1 MIDRYIALVERL
13 SRWGGALAVA
23 CLVFAMVVVCQMILT
38 RYVFRGAT
46 VWQTE
51 AVVFSATAA
60 IFIGAPYV
68 LLRKGHVGVDVVMH
82 YASTRNQRRLEFIGA
97 LLGLLFCLVMAI
109 ATGVHW
115 YEAYDRGWTT
125 PSVAA
130 VPLWWPLTPMFIGFV
145 LLSLQYLANLFRIC
159 RNDEVHP

>member
-1 MIDRYIALVERL
+1 MIKRYIAVVERL
-13 SRWGGALAVA
+13 SRLGGALAIA
-23 CLVFAMVVVCQMILT
+23 CLIFAMTIVCQMILT

-68 LLRKGHVGVDVVMH
+68 LLTKGHVGVDVVMH
-82 YASTRNQRRLEFIGA
+82 YASRKNQRRFELLGSA
-97 LLGLLFCLVMAI
+97 LGLLFCLVMAI
-109 ATGVHW
+109 ATGIHW
-115 YEAYDRGWTT
+115 YEAFDRGWTT

-130 VPLWWPLTPMFIGFV
+130 IPLWWPLSPMLLGFV
-145 LLSLQYLANLFRIC
+145 LLCLQYLAGIFKLLCDQRGTT
-159 RNDEVHP
+159 

>member
-82 YASTRNQRRLEFIGA
+82 YASTRNQRRLEFIGS
-97 LLGLLFCLVMAI
+97 LLGLLFCLVMAV

-130 VPLWWPLTPMFIGFV
+130 VPLWWPLTPMFAGFV
-145 LLSLQYLANLFRIC
+145 LLSLQYLADLFRIC
-159 RNDEVHP
+159 RNNEVHP

>member
-1 MIDRYIALVERL
+1 MIKRYIAVVERL
-13 SRWGGALAVA
+13 SRWSGALAIA
-23 CLVFAMVVVCQMILT
+23 FLVFAMIVVCQMILI

-68 LLRKGHVGVDVVMH
+68 LLTKGHVGVDVVMH
-82 YASTRNQRRLEFIGA
+82 YASQKNQRRFE
-97 LLGLLFCLVMAI
+97 LLGSVFGLLFCLVMAI
-109 ATGVHW
+109 ATGIHW

-130 VPLWWPLTPMFIGFV
+130 IPLWWPLTPMLVGFV
-145 LLSLQYLANLFRIC
+145 LLCLQYLAGILQLLCTR
-159 RNDEVHP
+159 EVTP

>member
-1 MIDRYIALVERL
+1 MIDRYIAFVERL
-13 SRWGGALAVA
+13 SRLGGALAVA
-23 CLVFAMVVVCQMILT
+23 CLIFAMVVVCEMILT

-82 YASTRNQRRLEFIGA
+82 YASSRNRRRLDFIGSV
-97 LLGLLFCLVMAI
+97 LGFLFCLVMAI

-130 VPLWWPLTPMFIGFV
+130 VPLWWPLSPMFIGFV
-145 LLSLQYLANLFRIC
+145 LLCMQYLANLFRIY
-159 RNDEVHP
+159 RHDEVQP

>member
-68 LLRKGHVGVDVVMH
+68 LLSKGHVGVDVVMH
-82 YASTRNQRRLEFIGA
+82 YDSTRNQRRIAFIGD
-97 LLGLLFCLVMAI
+97 LFGLLFFL
-109 ATGVHW
+109 
-115 YEAYDRGWTT
+115 
-125 PSVAA
+125 
-130 VPLWWPLTPMFIGFV
+130 V
-145 LLSLQYLANLFRIC
+145 LLISIY
-159 RNDEVHP
+159 DM

>member
-1 MIDRYIALVERL
+1 MIDRYVAVVERL
-13 SRWGGALAVA
+13 SRWGGAVAVF
-23 CLVFAMVVVCQMILT
+23 CLIFAMLVVCQMILT

-46 VWQTE
+46 IWQTE

-68 LLRKGHVGVDVVMH
+68 LLTRGHVGVDVIMH
-82 YASTRNQRRLEFIGA
+82 YASKKNQTRLELVGSVLGFI
-97 LLGLLFCLVMAI
+97 FCLIMAV
-109 ATGVHW
+109 ATGIHW

-130 VPLWWPLTPMFIGFV
+130 VPLWWPLSPMLLGFV
-145 LLSLQYLANLFRIC
+145 LLCLQYMANVLKIIC
-159 RNDEVHP
+159 RREVTS

>member
-1 MIDRYIALVERL
+1 MIDRYIAFVERL
-13 SRWGGALAVA
+13 SRWGGAIAVA
-23 CLVFAMVVVCQMILT
+23 CLIFAMIVVCQMILT

-82 YASTRNQRRLEFIGA
+82 YASARNQRRLDFIGSV
-97 LLGLLFCLVMAI
+97 LGLLFCVVMAV

-145 LLSLQYLANLFRIC
+145 LLSMQYLANLFRIYK
-159 RNDEVHP
+159 NEEVHP

>member
-68 LLRKGHVGVDVVMH
+68 LLRKGHVGGDVVMH
-82 YASTRNQRRLEFIGA
+82 YASARKQRRWDFIGSV
-97 LLGLLFCLVMAI
+97 LGLLFWVVV
-109 ATGVHW
+109 GGG
-115 YEAYDRGWTT
+115 RG
-125 PSVAA
+125 
-130 VPLWWPLTPMFIGFV
+130 
-145 LLSLQYLANLFRIC
+145 
-159 RNDEVHP
+159 EV